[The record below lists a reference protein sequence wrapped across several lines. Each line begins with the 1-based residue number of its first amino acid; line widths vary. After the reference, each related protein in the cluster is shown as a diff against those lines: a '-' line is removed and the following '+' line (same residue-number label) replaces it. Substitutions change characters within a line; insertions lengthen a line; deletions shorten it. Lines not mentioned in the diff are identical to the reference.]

1 MRRCGAAV
9 VAAAALLQ
17 CVVRISGLS
26 APPAPPPDKPRP
38 NPDEPRAPRGRDRA
52 FRSWESWDSAVNV
65 AFRPWDDAAQLLT
78 SVERRR
84 AFDPKPRRQDVE
96 GGRWWTRLSQ
106 TIFPVERADDGLL
119 VGDTSVMRPRAPPS
133 TPPARSVVTT
143 KTRRSWREQ
152 RSSALAPAP

>member
-78 SVERRR
+78 SNERRR

-106 TIFPVERADDGLL
+106 TIFPVDRADDGLL
-119 VGDTSVMRPRAPPS
+119 VGDTWAELRNSLEDDDVRESADRA
-133 TPPARSVVTT
+133 
-143 KTRRSWREQ
+143 TR
-152 RSSALAPAP
+152 LLTD

>member
-84 AFDPKPRRQDVE
+84 AFDPPR
-96 GGRWWTRLSQ
+96 
-106 TIFPVERADDGLL
+106 
-119 VGDTSVMRPRAPPS
+119 
-133 TPPARSVVTT
+133 
-143 KTRRSWREQ
+143 
-152 RSSALAPAP
+152 

>member
-1 MRRCGAAV
+1 MRRPRRAIWP
-9 VAAAALLQ
+9 AAALL
-17 CVVRISGLS
+17 CLVEVAGLS
-26 APPAPPPDKPRP
+26 APPAPPPGRPKPRGP
-38 NPDEPRAPRGRDRA
+38 PDDPRERRRGGGPPDEPREQRRGGS

-84 AFDPKPRRQDVE
+84 AFDPKPRRTDVE

-119 VGDTSVMRPRAPPS
+119 VGDTWSELRNSLEDGDVR
-133 TPPARSVVTT
+133 
-143 KTRRSWREQ
+143 
-152 RSSALAPAP
+152 